1 MGELL
6 LKLALVFGPGV
17 LSWGI
22 LIGGSYWF
30 IRRGYAKLKAR
41 WKVSRGWTAAFLAL
55 WFLTATFALAYF
67 DLNKLVYLKVERIPH
82 LRAALAD
89 LGYERTLMGLGMP
102 DPKYHH
108 YSFHVQKP
116 DQGHWVIVD
125 IYLPPRNRIE
135 EVPPDIGERRDLISS
150 TGSARLYYDW
160 NPREQAYVK
169 AIVETPG
176 RVYMVGSAA
185 KNPESYRDLC
195 NVLMRGEF
203 SDIGW
208 TREARTYWY
217 AEASFFRW
225 LSAYC
230 SHHGDGILDVPM
242 ALLPLSAMLWAPVIA
257 LLPAGVF
264 TFLPLWLWL
273 VAFLMASILVTLRWL
288 KVTKV
293 DKGENGS

>member
-6 LKLALVFGPGV
+6 LKLAMVFGPVV

-30 IRRGYAKLKAR
+30 IRYGYAKLRAR

-55 WFLTATFALAYF
+55 WFLTATFALAYS

-89 LGYERTLMGLGMP
+89 LGYERTPMGLGMP
-102 DPKYHH
+102 DPKYHL
-108 YSFHVQKP
+108 YDFHVQKP
-116 DQGHWVIVD
+116 GQEYWVSVV

-135 EVPPDIGERRDLISS
+135 EVPRDVSSRLDLKSS

-160 NPREQAYVK
+160 DPREQAYVK

-176 RVYMVGSAA
+176 RVYTVGSNAN
-185 KNPESYRDLC
+185 NPESYRDLC

-203 SDIGW
+203 PDIGW
-208 TREARTYWY
+208 TRETRTYWY

-225 LSAYC
+225 LRAY
-230 SHHGDGILDVPM
+230 SFNHGDAVLAVPI

-264 TFLPLWLWL
+264 TFLPLWVWL
-273 VAFLMASILVTLRWL
+273 IAFLAVSTGVTLRWL
-288 KVTKV
+288 KVTRV
-293 DKGENGS
+293 DKGEDGS